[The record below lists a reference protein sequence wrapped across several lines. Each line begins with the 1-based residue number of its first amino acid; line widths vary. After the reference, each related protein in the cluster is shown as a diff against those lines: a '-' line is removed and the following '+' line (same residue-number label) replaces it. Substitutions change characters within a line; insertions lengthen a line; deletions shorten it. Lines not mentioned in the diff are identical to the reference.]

1 MSGFAYPY
9 LRLSSAET
17 GPWQISAADGVPVL
31 LGDVL
36 PAWDYS
42 IDLSLRRS
50 VIVDLRSAAEEL
62 GFESVRLGLQVVL
75 GVGGGKGER
84 ARRLAWS
91 GEILNGGAAEE
102 IAFQVTGAELSQA
115 MSLSTEI
122 VLLEGRGGGPLS
134 AARAH
139 ARLWEDMHRV
149 VLEPD
154 ARRFPIEATSFAAMM
169 KHQPAGALWH
179 LDWTV
184 ADLDRDFVGAVRL
197 YLNSDR
203 PEFVGRVGAGDG
215 PVMQLLMSG
224 VAVQLVRGALESDA
238 LDLSMA
244 VSAPETLGGVVAG
257 WIQQA
262 FPNQSLRTVRALA
275 QSNPAFFESSLGSI
289 AAGGDVEHD

>member
-1 MSGFAYPY
+1 MSAFAYPY
-9 LRLSSAET
+9 LRLSSVET
-17 GPWQISAADGVPVL
+17 APWQISPSGGVPVL

-50 VIVDLRSAAEEL
+50 VVVDLSRAAKEL

-75 GVGGGKGER
+75 GAGGGRGER

-91 GEILNGGAAEE
+91 GEVPEGGAAAE
-102 IAFQVTGAELSQA
+102 IVFQVNGTELSQA

-122 VLLEGRGGGPLS
+122 VLFEGSGGGPLS
-134 AARAH
+134 PARPY

-154 ARRFPIEATSFAAMM
+154 ARRFPIEATSFAEMM
-169 KHQPAGALWH
+169 RHRPAGALWH

-184 ADLDRDFVGAVRL
+184 ADLEREFVGAVRL
-197 YLNSDR
+197 FLNSDR
-203 PEFVGRVGAGDG
+203 PEFVRRVSAGDG

-224 VAVQLVRGALESDA
+224 VAIQLARGALESDA

-244 VSAPETLGGVVAG
+244 ASAPETLGGVVAG

-289 AAGGDVEHD
+289 AVGGDAEHE